1 MVCGNSD
8 YKGKVDV
15 TLADMVKHYVD
26 VDVDVDVVL
35 ITFCNAGP
43 SYQAS
48 GWAMKHGVYFAEFGN
63 LRKHHGRKHD
73 SKVAAA
79 ALALKPDLC
88 VSFGPT
94 TEADDARAAGI
105 PTYEV

>member
-1 MVCGNSD
+1 MVCGNSN
-8 YKGKVDV
+8 YKGKVDA
-15 TLADMVKHYVD
+15 TLDDMVKHYG
-26 VDVDVDVVL
+26 DVVL
-35 ITFCNAGP
+35 VTFCSAGP

-48 GWAMKHGVYFAEFGN
+48 GWAMKHGVYFTEFGN
-63 LRKHHGRKHD
+63 LRKHHGRKHET
-73 SKVAAA
+73 KVAAA

-94 TEADDARAAGI
+94 TEADAARAAGV